1 MQRLAAIALALW
13 AGLWGQVWAQEP
25 VLREVLEFEDLHD
38 WALDDH
44 AFALDVFLKTCGDLD
59 DPEWASL
66 CALAKTGPDAR
77 LFFETFFRPVRVDDG
92 QMSLVTGYYEPELR
106 GSRTK
111 VGQFTVPVY
120 RKPPELREG
129 TLWHDRRTIETTD
142 LLQGRGLEIAWV
154 DDPAALFYMQVQGSG
169 RIRLSGGNVIRLGY
183 AASNG
188 HVFRSLGE
196 ELVRQ
201 GIYEPHQV
209 SAAVVGNWIRRNP
222 VDGAELIR
230 GSPNYVF
237 FREIPSLS
245 RNDGPRGAMNRSIT
259 AGRTL
264 AVDPRFIPLGAPV
277 WMEKGGPDVIRRL
290 MVAQDTG
297 SAIKGAQRADYF
309 VGTGAEAGQRA
320 ARIRNPARLYV
331 LLPINIAFAM
341 SGGASR

>member
-1 MQRLAAIALALW
+1 MQRFIAISLTLW
-13 AGLWGQVWAQEP
+13 VGLSAFVWAQDT
-25 VLREVLEFEDLHD
+25 VQREVLEFDDLHE
-38 WALDDH
+38 WAQDDH
-44 AFALDVFLKTCGDLD
+44 ALALDVFLKTCGDLD
-59 DPEWASL
+59 APEWKAL

-77 LFFETFFRPVRVDDG
+77 SFFETFFRPVRLDDG
-92 QMSLVTGYYEPELR
+92 ELSLVTGYYEPELR

-111 VGQFTVPVY
+111 VGDYTVPVY

-142 LLQGRGLEIAWV
+142 LVQGRGLEIAWV

-201 GIYEPHQV
+201 GVYQPHQV
-209 SAAVVGNWIRRNP
+209 SAAVVGNWVRRNP

-230 GSPNYVF
+230 SSPNYVF
-237 FREIPSLS
+237 FREIPTLN
-245 RNDGPRGAMNRSIT
+245 RNEGPRGAMNRSIT

-264 AVDPRFIPLGAPV
+264 AVDPRYIPLGAPV

-309 VGTGAEAGQRA
+309 VGTGAEAGKKA

-331 LLPINIAFAM
+331 LLPIDVAFALAA
-341 SGGASR
+341 GAPE